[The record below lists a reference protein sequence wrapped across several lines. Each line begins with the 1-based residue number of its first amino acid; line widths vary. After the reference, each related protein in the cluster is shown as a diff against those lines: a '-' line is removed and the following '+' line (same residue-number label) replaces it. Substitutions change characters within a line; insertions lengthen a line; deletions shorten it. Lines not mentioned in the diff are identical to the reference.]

1 MPKLKNYKLK
11 VKLTTEGTF
20 YVMATSLKEAKQIL
34 QETNFLDR
42 DLTNVYFPLEYK
54 KEIVKE

>member
-34 QETNFLDR
+34 QETRLFNR
-42 DLTNVYFPLEYK
+42 R
-54 KEIVKE
+54 